1 MGGSRGARVR
11 RHRGLL
17 AGVAAVAVSAA
28 IGGVG
33 AAGAEEAAQE
43 HVLTAPATFG
53 PWSPSSNITVQTG
66 DTVRWKFPTGSFHNV
81 QSSGANWSPS
91 IPEDDPITSH
101 PDVTYTFN
109 TQGVYAFVCD
119 AHPGSMDGTITVE
132 DAPTP
137 TPTETATATPTP
149 TATATAT
156 PLPTVSATPTPAPPS
171 DGGHVTTPPPGPG
184 ADTTKPT
191 VGGLRLTAL
200 RRAVKVKF
208 TLSESATVTV
218 SVKRKGSRKVL
229 KSARVQARAGTRSL
243 TLRST
248 KLKKGRYT
256 VTIQAR
262 DAFGN
267 RSAASTK
274 PLTIRR

>member
-1 MGGSRGARVR
+1 
-11 RHRGLL
+11 
-17 AGVAAVAVSAA
+17 
-28 IGGVG
+28 
-33 AAGAEEAAQE
+33 
-43 HVLTAPATFG
+43 
-53 PWSPSSNITVQTG
+53 
-66 DTVRWKFPTGSFHNV
+66 
-81 QSSGANWSPS
+81 
-91 IPEDDPITSH
+91 
-101 PDVTYTFN
+101 
-109 TQGVYAFVCD
+109 
-119 AHPGSMDGTITVE
+119 MDGTITVE

-149 TATATAT
+149 TATAT